1 MTRYKYPADAA
12 SHFTKHGVDLTV
24 YGQVDPSMTVAHVS
38 VTEGHFQ
45 EFYNSESTYVYYVIS
60 GCGTFYL
67 DDKAIPVKTRD
78 LVVVPPMT
86 RIYYFGALELLL
98 TVSPAFDEAKE
109 RHVRFLDKSQIP
121 DTARS

>member
-1 MTRYKYPADAA
+1 MTQHKYPVDAA
-12 SHFTKHGVDLTV
+12 AHFAKHGVNLTV
-24 YGQVDPSMTVAHVS
+24 YGQVDPLVTVAHVS
-38 VTEGHFQ
+38 VSEGHFQ
-45 EFYNSESTYVYYVIS
+45 EFYNSESSYIYYVIS

-67 DDKAIPVKTRD
+67 NDDAVSVKARD

-86 RIYYFGALELLL
+86 RVYYLGALEMLL

-109 RHVRFLDKSQIP
+109 QHVRFLDRSQIP